1 MSLKLHDIG
10 DDEIRIISPLP
21 DGSSRKRPVVRNS
34 VLVAVSVVIV
44 ILIAAVLIVNVSRE
58 KNDDTAYFTSDPI
71 EPVTETVVP
80 DVASR
85 VVKGFIAERDTTV
98 NGAGLKILM
107 PENCIA
113 TLEIGDDVVDD
124 STAIL
129 VAPAADVMGS
139 DGRIV
144 GTYVVKGV
152 LVSKGES
159 KSGFC
164 SIVDGN
170 ISIGVADATPML
182 EHALESDGYF
192 FRQYPLVVGGQIVE
206 NKPKGR
212 AMRKALAEIDGKIC
226 VVLSEKRLTFHD
238 FSQAL
243 IDAGAR
249 NAIYLVGSDAAG
261 FYIAPDG
268 TKVYFGSQENHLPGN
283 YIVWR

>member
-21 DGSSRKRPVVRNS
+21 DGSTRKRPVVRNS
-34 VLVAVSVVIV
+34 VLVIVSVVIV
-44 ILIAAVLIVNVSRE
+44 ILIVAVLIFNMSRE
-58 KNDDTAYFTSDPI
+58 KNDDTAYFASDPV
-71 EPVTETVVP
+71 EPVTEVVVP
-80 DVASR
+80 DVAPP
-85 VVKGFIAERDTTV
+85 VAKGFIAERDTTV
-98 NGAGLKILM
+98 SGAGLKILM
-107 PENCIA
+107 PENCIV

-129 VAPAADVMGS
+129 VAPTADVMGS

-144 GTYVVKGV
+144 GTYVVKGM

-182 EHALESDGYF
+182 EHALESDGSF

-261 FYIAPDG
+261 FYIAPAG
-268 TKVYFGSQENHLPGN
+268 AKVYFGSQENRLPGN

>member
-21 DGSSRKRPVVRNS
+21 GGSPRKRPVVHNS

-44 ILIAAVLIVNVSRE
+44 ILIAAVLIFNVSRE
-58 KNDDTAYFTSDPI
+58 KNDDTAYFASDPI

-80 DVASR
+80 DVASP
-85 VVKGFIAERDTTV
+85 VVKGFIAESDTTV

-124 STAIL
+124 TTAIL
-129 VAPAADVMGS
+129 VAPAADIMDGN
-139 DGRIV
+139 GRIV
-144 GTYVVKGV
+144 GTYVVRGEV
-152 LVSKGES
+152 VSKGES
-159 KSGFC
+159 KAGYC

-182 EHALESDGYF
+182 EQALVADGYF

-206 NKPKGR
+206 NKPRGK

-226 VVLSEKRLTFHD
+226 VVLGVRRMTFHE
-238 FSQAL
+238 FSQVL
-243 IDAGAR
+243 VDVGAR

-268 TKVYFGSQENHLPGN
+268 AKVYFGSQRNRLPGN